1 MYKSLSE
8 NQECRYRSLRFAKGQ
23 VGQLAAV
30 KKRYIFAGK
39 ICYGLYVLKT
49 WVEWKILG

>member
-49 WVEWKILG
+49 WVE